1 MILFV
6 VMNDKQ
12 KRFVIEYC
20 KDENGTQ
27 AAIRSGY
34 SEAAARAIA
43 HKLLTKTDIRD
54 AIDARMSEIAVAAS
68 ITVEAVLK
76 KWWEIASADPNELMQ
91 LRRVNCRHCWGFDN
105 NYQWTRA
112 EYERACQIAANKGLE
127 APDGMGGF
135 GYLVN
140 GTANP
145 ECPECGGNGQEV
157 LHFEDTRKLKGS
169 ARTLYAGV
177 QKTKDGLKI
186 ITRDQDAALQNIAR
200 YLGMLSERK
209 ESDANADAALAD
221 ALSKLADRLPN

>member
-6 VMNDKQ
+6 DMNDKQ

-34 SEAAARAIA
+34 SEKTSGSQAFD
-43 HKLLTKTDIRD
+43 LLKKPEIQD
-54 AIDARMSEIAVAAS
+54 AIVARMSEIAVAAS

-91 LRRVNCRHCWGFDN
+91 LRRVNCRYCWGFDN

-112 EYERACQIAANKGLE
+112 EYEKACQTAVNKGLD

-145 ECPECGGNGQEV
+145 ECPECGGNGQEL

-209 ESDANADAALAD
+209 ESDANADAALAE